1 MRLLFAFIALVA
13 VAIIPLHAGATTA
26 NTIDELA
33 AMYSIEKCAD
43 CHEDIHKEWASS
55 WHGKSIVDPRVLR
68 TFRTFIKSGLDKSPG
83 AKRKDLKDVCL
94 PCHVPQ
100 TKDASDELIVKISDL
115 IVTAVDDKDAAKREA
130 ANKELAKLSINCL
143 ACHNLK
149 GAADGNPKEKT
160 IYGPGT
166 ASDTSPHK
174 EELGYDSVK
183 SDFIKTS
190 KFCAVCHHGC
200 PPDMP
205 SSICPTLYTSYEEKY
220 KAHGGNKTCQECH
233 MLVEGKISHKFP
245 GIFEADFAKQ
255 GVALT
260 IDARPTEYVY
270 HLENRIVPAVVVKV
284 DVKNTSGH
292 GMPHG

>member
-1 MRLLFAFIALVA
+1 MRVFFAFIALAAVA
-13 VAIIPLHAGATTA
+13 VIPLHAGAA
-26 NTIDELA
+26 VNTIDELV

-43 CHEDIHKEWASS
+43 CHEDIHKEWKDS
-55 WHGKSIVDPRVLR
+55 WHSKSITDPRVIR
-68 TFRTFIKSGLDKSPG
+68 TWRTFIKSGLDKSPA

-94 PCHVPQ
+94 PCHAPQ

-130 ANKELAKLSINCL
+130 ANKELEKLNINCQI
-143 ACHNLK
+143 CHNLK
-149 GAADGNPKEKT
+149 GSPDGKPKEKT
-160 IYGPGT
+160 IYGPGN

-174 EELGYDSVK
+174 DEMGYDSVK
-183 SDFIKTS
+183 SDFLKNP
-190 KFCAVCHHGC
+190 KFCADCHHGC

-205 SSICPTLYTSYEEKY
+205 SSICPTIYTSYEEKY

-233 MLVEGKISHKFP
+233 MISEGEISHKFP
-245 GIFEADFAKQ
+245 GIYEADFAKS
-255 GVALT
+255 GVNISLNV
-260 IDARPTEYVY
+260 RPTEYVY

-292 GMPHG
+292 GIPHG